1 MKEMRI
7 QSEAETATVKVS
19 DSGGCSFCWYW
30 WNCWPSLWEVIV
42 RFVDIGGIVDH
53 HCERWLL
60 VLLILVELLTI
71 IERLS
76 FVLLI
81 LVELLTIIVR
91 GDRSFCWNWWNYWPS
106 LRGYRSFCWY
116 WWNCWPSLWE
126 VIVRFVE
133 IGGTIDHHCERWLLV
148 LLILVEQLTIIVRGD
163 CSFCW
168 YWWNCWPSLGEVIA
182 RFVDIGGIVD
192 HHCERGLFVLLTII
206 VRGDRS
212 FYWWNCWPSLF
223 QLSFRNNLRYV

>member
-42 RFVDIGGIVDH
+42 RFVDIGGIIDH

-106 LRGYRSFCWY
+106 L
-116 WWNCWPSLWE
+116 WE
-126 VIVRFVE
+126 VIARVVN
-133 IGGTIDHHCERWLLV
+133 IGGTVDHHCERRLFV
-148 LLILVEQLTIIVRGD
+148 LLILVELLTIIVRGD

-168 YWWNCWPSLGEVIA
+168 PSLWEVIV
-182 RFVDIGGIVD
+182 RFIGGIVD
-192 HHCERGLFVLLTII
+192 HHCFNFLSVTTSGMFNHTR
-206 VRGDRS
+206 
-212 FYWWNCWPSLF
+212 FYRFPI
-223 QLSFRNNLRYV
+223 